1 MQSNIDTAMT
11 KMTSSLSLDTTGI
24 TPLSGE
30 ITDVQY
36 GSIPGGAVGTIV
48 TLQFMLQGCLDE
60 LVRPLTYHADVQND
74 RVTFYVTAFN
84 AHKKASETTAC
95 FVAPQTSEQVFVR
108 DKKFARDQVQVV
120 FLSQPSQ

>member
-48 TLQFMLQGCLDE
+48 TLQFML
-60 LVRPLTYHADVQND
+60 
-74 RVTFYVTAFN
+74 
-84 AHKKASETTAC
+84 
-95 FVAPQTSEQVFVR
+95 
-108 DKKFARDQVQVV
+108 
-120 FLSQPSQ
+120 